1 MKDTS
6 EVVGVLL
13 YFARNLL
20 IICGVC
26 MGLALGIASYNHFT
40 KGSPV
45 FSATISILGILGL
58 VLMIIGAFG
67 VASAPGKTVSRG
79 QISRTHV
86 QELKTL
92 RPGPNPWFGIGL
104 SAFVSGIILSTLA
117 FALT

>member
-1 MKDTS
+1 MKTS
-6 EVVGVLL
+6 EVAGVLL
-13 YFARNLL
+13 YFARNFL
-20 IICGVC
+20 IIFSVC
-26 MGLALGIASYNHFT
+26 VALALGIASYNHFT

-45 FSATISILGILGL
+45 FPAVISTLGILGL
-58 VLMIIGAFG
+58 VLMIMGAFG

-86 QELKTL
+86 KELKTL

-104 SAFVSGIILSTLA
+104 SAFVSGVILSTLA